1 MSKNNIIDKV
11 INKLYTSVSVQ
22 SNEKITMSLLSKLR
36 CAFTLGQGVLIENKT
51 LTTTNDPINFFK
63 SWLTEAE
70 DTGVVLPESMSVS
83 TCTPEGKP
91 SSRMVLLKEV
101 DQKGFVFFTNYG
113 SRKAGELEQ
122 NPYAALLFHW
132 NILQRQVRI
141 EGRIE
146 RVSHE
151 ESEAYFHSR
160 GRGSQIGAWASRQSQ
175 TLDKRQSLVDAV
187 KYYENKF
194 AGKEIPLPEFWGGY
208 RVIPESI
215 EFWQGK
221 ADRLHDRFVYTQQD
235 GKWVDTRLNP

>member
-1 MSKNNIIDKV
+1 
-11 INKLYTSVSVQ
+11 
-22 SNEKITMSLLSKLR
+22 MSLLSKIR
-36 CAFTLGQGVLIENKT
+36 CAFTLGQGLLIENKA
-51 LTTTNDPINFFK
+51 LVTTDDPILFFK
-63 SWLTEAE
+63 NWLKEAE
-70 DTGVVLPESMSVS
+70 NSGIILPESMSVS
-83 TCTPEGKP
+83 TSTKEGRP

-113 SRKAGELEQ
+113 SRKADELEA
-122 NPYAALLFHW
+122 NPFAALLFHW
-132 NILQRQVRI
+132 NMLQRQVRI

-160 GRGSQIGAWASRQSQ
+160 GRGSQIGAWASKQSELLDERQ
-175 TLDKRQSLVDAV
+175 KLVDSV

-208 RVIPESI
+208 RVIPKSI

-235 GKWVDTRLNP
+235 STWSITRLNP